1 MLFHVEM
8 QVNLPHDLD
17 PERAAALKLDERER
31 AQALQRSGQWRHLW
45 RLSGQYANISVFDVA
60 DAEELHQ
67 LLSSLPLFPFMRIEV
82 RPMNRH
88 PSSIHADDR

>member
-67 LLSSLPLFPFMRIEV
+67 LLSSLPLFPSCASRSV
-82 RPMNRH
+82 R
-88 PSSIHADDR
+88 